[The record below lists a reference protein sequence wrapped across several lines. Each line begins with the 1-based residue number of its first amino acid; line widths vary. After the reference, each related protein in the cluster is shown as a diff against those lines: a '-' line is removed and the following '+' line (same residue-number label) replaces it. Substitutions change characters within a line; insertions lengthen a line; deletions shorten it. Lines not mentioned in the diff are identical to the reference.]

1 MRACVALI
9 VLAALV
15 AAPSAAAQDPATQTP
30 TPTPT
35 PTATPTPSPTPTPE
49 EIEEA
54 ERKEALRK
62 RKVVRRVYAD
72 FRRDGRIDNCDHS
85 RTALKRTLESI
96 SDEFDTDFPD
106 FREAVRAAI
115 KDHDKERCEK
125 EEAAEQEAT
134 ATPSPSP
141 SPSPTT
147 TPAPTT
153 TPVPTT
159 PPSTDSGDLDFGSG
173 GGGGGSG
180 GGGGGGGGGST
191 VDPEPVPPSESD
203 VAPVQPEAT
212 AAPTAPP
219 PATEPQL
226 AVTRPDGARNLLI
239 PALLLAAALAGVA
252 LLGASA
258 VAARRSDRFA
268 GWGHALREAS
278 YRATGAWGD
287 FGDWLRLG
295 R

>member
-15 AAPSAAAQDPATQTP
+15 AVPSAAAQDPATPTP
-30 TPTPT
+30 TPSPT

-159 PPSTDSGDLDFGSG
+159 PPSTDSGDLDFGDS
-173 GGGGGSG
+173 GGGSG
-180 GGGGGGGGGST
+180 AGGGGGGGGGST
-191 VDPEPVPPSESD
+191 IDPEPAPPTESD

-226 AVTRPDGARNLLI
+226 AVTRPDGDRNLLI